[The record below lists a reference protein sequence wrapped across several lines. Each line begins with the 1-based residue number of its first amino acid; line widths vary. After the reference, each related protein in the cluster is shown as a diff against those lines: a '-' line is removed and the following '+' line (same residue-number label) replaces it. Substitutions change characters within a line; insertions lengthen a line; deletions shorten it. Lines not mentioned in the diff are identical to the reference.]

1 MHDLYFCVP
10 IQSLSSPFTFSIFGP
25 SLNLIFQLFQILYLI
40 VQGRL
45 TFLSVKYIPP
55 ILWNRTLDM
64 AHVKPSRVYSI
75 GSGLCDHQICSLPVI
90 MLRFLVTVKCK
101 LNF

>member
-1 MHDLYFCVP
+1 MHDLYFYVP
-10 IQSLSSPFTFSIFGP
+10 ISKFKFPFTFSIFGP
-25 SLNLIFQLFQILYLI
+25 SLNLIFNFFEFFLI

-64 AHVKPSRVYSI
+64 AHVK
-75 GSGLCDHQICSLPVI
+75 
-90 MLRFLVTVKCK
+90 TVKGL
-101 LNF
+101 LNRFRVV